1 MSGAVIPLRAKPALR
16 DSVFAALRRVF
27 DVMVRDAGSAVRD
40 CCDNTGA
47 VVVAVLDLIARDG
60 TVNVRDWVAGNV
72 ERVVT
77 VLVFGVTDA
86 VRAPVVRSR
95 ADTDW
100 ERPGDVMRDVAVAV
114 FLRFVTEL
122 DVLALR
128 RVAARAA
135 STVTSAKPA
144 CDASSAKD
152 TVKINLNPFIPYYR
166 MLANL

>member
-27 DVMVRDAGSAVRD
+27 DVVVRDAGSAVRD
-40 CCDNTGA
+40 CDNTGA

-100 ERPGDVMRDVAVAV
+100 ERPGVVMRDVAVVV

>member
-27 DVMVRDAGSAVRD
+27 DVVVRDADSAVRD
-40 CCDNTGA
+40 CDNTGA
-47 VVVAVLDLIARDG
+47 VVVAVLDLIVRDG

-77 VLVFGVTDA
+77 VLLFGVTDA

-100 ERPGDVMRDVAVAV
+100 ERPGDVMRDVAVVV

-152 TVKINLNPFIPYYR
+152 TVKINLNPFISYYR

>member
-27 DVMVRDAGSAVRD
+27 DVVVRDAGSAVRD
-40 CCDNTGA
+40 CDNTGA

-100 ERPGDVMRDVAVAV
+100 ERP
-114 FLRFVTEL
+114 
-122 DVLALR
+122 
-128 RVAARAA
+128 AAGSLPQPVR
-135 STVTSAKPA
+135 SG
-144 CDASSAKD
+144 
-152 TVKINLNPFIPYYR
+152 R
-166 MLANL
+166 

>member
-1 MSGAVIPLRAKPALR
+1 MSGAVIPLRAKPELR
-16 DSVFAALRRVF
+16 ASVFAALRRVF
-27 DVMVRDAGSAVRD
+27 DVVVRDAGSAVRD
-40 CCDNTGA
+40 CDNTGA
-47 VVVAVLDLIARDG
+47 VVVAVLDLIVRDG
-60 TVNVRDWVAGNV
+60 TVNVRDWVTGNV

-100 ERPGDVMRDVAVAV
+100 ERPGDVMRDVAVVV

>member
-16 DSVFAALRRVF
+16 DSAFAALRRVF
-27 DVMVRDAGSAVRD
+27 DVAVRDAGSAVRD
-40 CCDNTGA
+40 CDNTGA

-100 ERPGDVMRDVAVAV
+100 ERPGDVMRDVAVVV

-135 STVTSAKPA
+135 SAVTSAKPA

>member
-16 DSVFAALRRVF
+16 DSAFAALRRVF
-27 DVMVRDAGSAVRD
+27 DVVVRDAGSAVRD
-40 CCDNTGA
+40 CDNTGA

-100 ERPGDVMRDVAVAV
+100 ERPGVVMRDVAVVV

>member
-1 MSGAVIPLRAKPALR
+1 
-16 DSVFAALRRVF
+16 
-27 DVMVRDAGSAVRD
+27 
-40 CCDNTGA
+40 
-47 VVVAVLDLIARDG
+47 
-60 TVNVRDWVAGNV
+60 
-72 ERVVT
+72 
-77 VLVFGVTDA
+77 
-86 VRAPVVRSR
+86 
-95 ADTDW
+95 
-100 ERPGDVMRDVAVAV
+100 MRDVAVPDFCVAVVV

>member
-16 DSVFAALRRVF
+16 DSTFAALRRVF
-27 DVMVRDAGSAVRD
+27 DGVVRDAGSAVRD
-40 CCDNTGA
+40 CDNTGA

-128 RVAARAA
+128 RVATRAA

>member
-16 DSVFAALRRVF
+16 DSTFAALRRVF
-27 DVMVRDAGSAVRD
+27 DVVVRDAGSAVRD
-40 CCDNTGA
+40 CDNTGA

-100 ERPGDVMRDVAVAV
+100 ERPGDVMRDVAVVV

>member
-16 DSVFAALRRVF
+16 DSAFAALRRVF
-27 DVMVRDAGSAVRD
+27 DVVVRDAGSAVRD
-40 CCDNTGA
+40 CDNTGA

-100 ERPGDVMRDVAVAV
+100 ERPGVVMRDVAVVV

-135 STVTSAKPA
+135 SAVTSAKPA